1 MQGCSLQQWLTDK
14 ENKMGPLL
22 TKMGGGEMTSSSLH
36 SLKKQK

>member
-22 TKMGGGEMTSSSLH
+22 TKMGGEMTSSLH